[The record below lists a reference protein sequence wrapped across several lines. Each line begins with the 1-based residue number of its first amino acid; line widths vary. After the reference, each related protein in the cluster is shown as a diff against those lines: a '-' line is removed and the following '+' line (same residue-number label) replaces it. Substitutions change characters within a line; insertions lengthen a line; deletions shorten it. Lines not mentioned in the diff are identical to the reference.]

1 MIQKIKKLNWN
12 RKVKYCLD
20 DEDFIDK
27 LVDAWGERINNTWTL
42 DDVFDFHDAVTES
55 ELSVSE
61 FLQELKN
68 VECSCQSYSRLFK
81 TFAR

>member
-68 VECSCQSYSRLFK
+68 V
-81 TFAR
+81 

>member
-1 MIQKIKKLNWN
+1 MGGRLLMIQKIKKLNWN

-42 DDVFDFHDAVTES
+42 DDVFDFHDAVSES

-68 VECSCQSYSRLFK
+68 V
-81 TFAR
+81 

>member
-1 MIQKIKKLNWN
+1 MPINKIKKLNWN

-27 LVDAWGERINNTWTL
+27 LVEAWGKKLNNTWTL
-42 DDVFDFHDAVTES
+42 DDVSEFHDAVSQS
-55 ELSVSE
+55 ELSVNQ

-68 VECSCQSYSRLFK
+68 V
-81 TFAR
+81 

>member
-1 MIQKIKKLNWN
+1 MPINKIKKLNWN

-27 LVDAWGERINNTWTL
+27 LVEAWGKKLNNTWTL
-42 DDVFDFHDAVTES
+42 DDVSEFHDSVSQS
-55 ELSVSE
+55 ELSVNQ

-68 VECSCQSYSRLFK
+68 V
-81 TFAR
+81 